1 MTMSEEQLTNEEVIL
16 EILKARLSISTGV
29 RDKLLKHIISGIIEE
44 LKEQQGIK
52 LDVSKISHQLFVAD
66 YAEYRYSSRDN
77 PSMPRHIRWR
87 LNNLMF
93 GILGGGSND

>member
-1 MTMSEEQLTNEEVIL
+1 MTMPEEQLTNEEVIL
-16 EILKARLSISTGV
+16 EILKARLSISTDV

-44 LKEQQGIK
+44 LKE

-93 GILGGGSND
+93 SSVGGGSND